1 MPMEGAVTEVAVTVA
16 EEDTVVGGL
25 VEAMQEDLV
34 EVDFMAEVLED
45 TSVVEGTEE
54 AVTGE
59 DAAITRT
66 EDMPTPT
73 SAFVGIL
80 TIIPITL
87 TGTGLHSVILMA
99 GATESGCH
107 IIEGEGCFLIVHL
120 VPGLPVHE
128 YNR

>member
-1 MPMEGAVTEVAVTVA
+1 MEGAVTEVAVTVA

-107 IIEGEGCFLIVHL
+107 IIEGRVSS
-120 VPGLPVHE
+120 
-128 YNR
+128 